1 MLSFIISQASVFRPG
16 VYDLGWYQHWCDAAL
31 VCCGGSLMDIHCTR
45 AWRLLGHSR
54 HSPCPLSSLKG
65 FTLELLKVLHV
76 SKRIA
81 AVSSFWTAI
90 AGSSSPIGI
99 GSSQHTGLVVEV
111 IGSNVPVCLQEEQEY
126 LLGVC
131 RATTANGALDEWV
144 WLIETVY
151 CVCKLAWISLVLRH
165 IHNRDGTKC
174 HVTLRA
180 MLPWLLMVVQGCF
193 KDKW

>member
-1 MLSFIISQASVFRPG
+1 MYWISTNRLYMLSFIISQASVFRPG

-99 GSSQHTGLVVEV
+99 GSSNTLGLLWRSLVVTCLFVSKRNRNIYWGYVEPQLQM
-111 IGSNVPVCLQEEQEY
+111 VPWMSEC
-126 LLGVC
+126 
-131 RATTANGALDEWV
+131 D
-144 WLIETVY
+144 
-151 CVCKLAWISLVLRH
+151 
-165 IHNRDGTKC
+165 
-174 HVTLRA
+174 
-180 MLPWLLMVVQGCF
+180 
-193 KDKW
+193 